1 MKASFD
7 ATHDIHDEYYDKY
20 KDYDF
25 ADAKPVAETPVLER
39 LQAGEKSR
47 IALQVDNDVLA
58 FFRAQAEHRH
68 DNYQTLIN
76 EALRQFM
83 RDARFSGAA

>member
-1 MKASFD
+1 MKTGAD

-25 ADAKPVAETPVLER
+25 ADAKPVTETPVLER
-39 LQAGEKSR
+39 LQAGEKSC
-47 IALQVDNDVLA
+47 IALQVDNDILA
-58 FFRAQAEHRH
+58 FFYARAEHQH

-76 EALRQFM
+76 EVLRQFM
-83 RDARFSGAA
+83 RDARFSDAA